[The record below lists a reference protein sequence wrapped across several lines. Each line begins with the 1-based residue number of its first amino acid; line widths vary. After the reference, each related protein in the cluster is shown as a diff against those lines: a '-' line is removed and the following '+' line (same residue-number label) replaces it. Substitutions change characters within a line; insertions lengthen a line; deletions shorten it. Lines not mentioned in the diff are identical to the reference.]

1 MKFVLAS
8 GNLHKA
14 EEIRATLPSDIEL
27 ILQSE
32 LGVDSAEET
41 GSTFVENA
49 LIKAKHAASVTG
61 MPAIADD
68 SGICVEALSGAP
80 GIFSARYAGV
90 GASDQDNVKKLLA
103 SLEGQDKRNAFF
115 YCVLVCLNHADDP
128 TPLIA
133 EARWSG
139 TITMTQTGEGGFGY
153 DPVFIPQGSNKTAAE
168 LSADEKN
175 AISHRGQALSL
186 LSQSLRERY
195 PA

>member
-68 SGICVEALSGAP
+68 SGICVEALGGAP

-115 YCVLVCLNHADDP
+115 YCVLVCLDHSDDP

-168 LSADEKN
+168 LSTDEKN

>member
-14 EEIRATLPSDIEL
+14 EEIRGTLPSDIEL
-27 ILQSE
+27 VLQSE

-61 MPAIADD
+61 MPSIADD
-68 SGICVEALSGAP
+68 SGICVAALDGAP
-80 GIFSARYAGV
+80 GIFSARYAGA
-90 GASDQDNVKKLLA
+90 GASDQDNVQKLLT
-103 SLEGQDKRNAFF
+103 SLEGKDHRNAFF
-115 YCVLVCLNHADDP
+115 YCVLVCLDHANDP

-133 EARWSG
+133 EARWPG
-139 TITMTQTGEGGFGY
+139 KITMNQSGDGGFGY
-153 DPVFIPQGSNKTAAE
+153 DPVFLPEGLSKTAAE
-168 LSADEKN
+168 LSPDEKN

-195 PA
+195 SA

>member
-1 MKFVLAS
+1 MKFVMAS

-41 GSTFVENA
+41 GGTFVENA

-68 SGICVEALSGAP
+68 SGLCVEALGGAP
-80 GIFSARYAGV
+80 GIFSARYAGTGV
-90 GASDQDNVKKLLA
+90 SDQDNVQKLLT
-103 SLEGQDKRNAFF
+103 SLEGEDRRDAFF
-115 YCVLVCLNHADDP
+115 YCVLVCLDHANDP

-133 EARWSG
+133 EARWPG
-139 TITMTQTGEGGFGY
+139 TITRDQTGDGGFGY
-153 DPVFIPQGSNKTAAE
+153 DPVFLPEGLSKTAAE

-175 AISHRGQALSL
+175 AVSHRGQALRL
-186 LSQSLRERY
+186 LSKSLRERY
-195 PA
+195 SA